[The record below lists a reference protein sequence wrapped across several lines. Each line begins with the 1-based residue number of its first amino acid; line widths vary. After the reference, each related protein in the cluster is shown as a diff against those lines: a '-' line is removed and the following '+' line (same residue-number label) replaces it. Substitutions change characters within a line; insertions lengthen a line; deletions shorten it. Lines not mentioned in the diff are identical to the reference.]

1 MGYDYDRLYGET
13 PDALGPPTQV
23 FVDFFASYDRQGA
36 RILDLGCGQGRDA
49 LFIARAG
56 HHVVGV
62 DISPNGIRDLDAA
75 ARREGLPIEGIV
87 ADIIDYIPDGLFDV
101 VLIDR
106 TLHMLHQE
114 PRNQVLARLLDHVAD
129 GGWLLIAD
137 EKSNIPDFEARIA
150 EHAATW
156 KSALRDRG
164 YLFVCR
170 VGAIPPNS

>member
-23 FVDFFASYDRQGA
+23 FVDFFANYDRQGA

-56 HHVVGV
+56 HDVDGV

-75 ARREGLPIEGIV
+75 ARREGLSIEGIV
-87 ADIIDYIPDGLFDV
+87 ADIVDFTPDGQFDV
-101 VLIDR
+101 ILIDR
-106 TLHMLHQE
+106 TLHMLNRE
-114 PRNQVLARLLDHVAD
+114 ARNLILARLLDHVDD

-150 EHAATW
+150 EHAALWMTQY
-156 KSALRDRG
+156 RDRG
-164 YLFVCR
+164 YLFAR
-170 VGAIPPNS
+170 RG